1 LVVKKR
7 CGFIDPD
14 TTVPNV
20 QIRGSNIEIDN
31 FTLLENS
38 TYPKKALL
46 ILHLSSTH
54 VLSRSTSSNDTVYK
68 IPKKWLEMIIHPR
81 LR

>member
-1 LVVKKR
+1 MH
-7 CGFIDPD
+7 
-14 TTVPNV
+14 
-20 QIRGSNIEIDN
+20 GSNIEIDA

-46 ILHLSSTH
+46 ILHLSSAH
-54 VLSRSTSSNDTVYK
+54 IPSRPTSSNDTVYK
-68 IPKKWLEMIIHPR
+68 VPKKRLEMIIRPR